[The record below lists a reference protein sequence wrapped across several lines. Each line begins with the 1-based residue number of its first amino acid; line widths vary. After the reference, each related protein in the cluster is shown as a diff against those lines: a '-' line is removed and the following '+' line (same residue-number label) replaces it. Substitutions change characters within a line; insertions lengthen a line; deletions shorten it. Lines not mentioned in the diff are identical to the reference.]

1 MMMALKSHVSSE
13 LKGLAVQFETLEARS
28 ITQSKG
34 TAASGPSKRCRLVK
48 SGNDTLSIH

>member
-1 MMMALKSHVSSE
+1 MVFMMMALKSHVSSE

-34 TAASGPSKRCRLVK
+34 TEASGPCRLLK
-48 SGNDTLSIH
+48 SGNDTFSIH